1 MTQFGLF
8 SEYGENNMYI
18 INFKRPIGAMV
29 KKNKC
34 NWLCKNMT
42 ILKIEKWLRW
52 YMFLPKLSIFFFF
65 LFYYLYWDDI
75 GYKIV

>member
-29 KKNKC
+29 KKTNAIDYARI
-34 NWLCKNMT
+34 WLYLKLKN
-42 ILKIEKWLRW
+42 
-52 YMFLPKLSIFFFF
+52 
-65 LFYYLYWDDI
+65 
-75 GYKIV
+75 G